1 MTLTELRQAV
11 YDLTNRP
18 DLVSQT
24 LLAIQKATLKIHH
37 SDFYYKD
44 LRESGIEFL
53 TETYYQELDYKTL
66 FPLWRALKYIRKYDA
81 VGLVAGKFFDVKEPT
96 DILDYQYRIE
106 LTDICYAAGSVIQV
120 KSSTSFQY
128 AILGYYTEPNITEA
142 SYESW
147 IALDHPFAIITE
159 AAASVFRTIGK
170 TDENQIYLAMAM
182 DELNTLK
189 LSNIQTVGY

>member
-44 LRESGIEFL
+44 LRESGLEFSG
-53 TETYYQELDYKTL
+53 EAYFQELDYKTL
-66 FPLWRALKYIRKYDA
+66 FPLWRALKYLRKYDA
-81 VGLVAGKFFDVKEPT
+81 VALTAGKFFDIKEPT
-96 DILDYQYRIE
+96 DVLDYQYKNE

-128 AILGYYTEPNITEA
+128 AIVGYYTEPDITE
-142 SYESW
+142 SGYTSW
-147 IALDHPFAIITE
+147 IAIDHPFAIITE
-159 AAASVFRTIGK
+159 AAATVFRTIGK
-170 TDENQIYLAMAM
+170 TDENATYLAMAI
-182 DELNTLK
+182 DEVNTLK

>member
-24 LLAIQKATLKIHH
+24 LLQIQKATLKCHH

-44 LRESGIEFL
+44 LRESGLEFIS
-53 TETYYQELDYKTL
+53 EAYFQELDYKTL
-66 FPLWRALKYIRKYDA
+66 FPLWRALKYLRKYDA
-81 VGLVAGKFFDVKEPT
+81 VALTPGRFFSVIESDN
-96 DILDYQYRIE
+96 ILDSYSLERS
-106 LTDICYAAGSVIQV
+106 DICYAAGSVIQI

-128 AILGYYTEPNITEA
+128 GIVGYYTEPNITES

-159 AAASVFRTIGK
+159 AAAVIFRTIGK
-170 TDENQIYLAMAM
+170 TDENARYAEMAI
-182 DELNTLK
+182 DEINTLK